1 MCHTTSAYLP
11 ITGHTPSRA
20 PPQSAPQPDPPRET
34 NRAPGGH
41 AGPDKRDPEP
51 PCADPPTG
59 HHAGSERMYRQGVG
73 EKGRGGHLHPKCCDW
88 RTQQSS
94 NRHRQGVLQVP
105 RREKHLSGS

>member
-34 NRAPGGH
+34 NKAPGGH

-73 EKGRGGHLHPKCCDW
+73 EKGRGGVTTSRML
-88 RTQQSS
+88 RLANTTE
-94 NRHRQGVLQVP
+94 L
-105 RREKHLSGS
+105 